1 MDYSEIVKDIITQTL
16 QIERNVV
23 TDELSI
29 NDIPEWDSVGNLNII
44 QSIEEELEVE
54 IPIENL
60 FELTNV
66 KLFVEEVNKLKND

>member
-1 MDYSEIVKDIITQTL
+1 MDYSEKVKDIITQTL

-23 TDELSI
+23 KDELSI

-60 FELTNV
+60 FELTSV
-66 KLFVEEVNKLKND
+66 KLLVEEVNKLKNE

>member
-1 MDYSEIVKDIITQTL
+1 MDYSEKVKDIITQTL

-60 FELTNV
+60 FELTSV
-66 KLFVEEVNKLKND
+66 KLLVEEVNKLKNE

>member
-1 MDYSEIVKDIITQTL
+1 MDYSEKVKDIITQTL

-29 NDIPEWDSVGNLNII
+29 NDIPEWDSVGNLTII
-44 QSIEEELEVE
+44 QSIEEDLEVE

-60 FELTNV
+60 FELTSV
-66 KLFVEEVNKLKND
+66 KLLVEEVNKLKNE

>member
-1 MDYSEIVKDIITQTL
+1 MDYSNKVKNIVARAL
-16 QIERNVV
+16 QIKRDMV
-23 TDELSI
+23 TDKLSI

-44 QSIEEELEVE
+44 QSLEEELEVE

-66 KLFVEEVNKLKND
+66 KLLVEEVNKLKNE